1 MKKKIL
7 LVEDEKEIRETT
19 KGILERE
26 GYEVK
31 TVIKTKEA
39 WEYLQDWEP
48 DLILLDIMLPGD
60 IRSFVKKVDHQGGIK
75 ILYFS
80 AYAKENAEKRG
91 LLDISEQITGF
102 IAKPFS
108 IEELM
113 EQVQNALETS

>member
-19 KGILERE
+19 KGILERQ
-26 GYEVK
+26 GYDVK
-31 TVIKTKEA
+31 TEIETRTA
-39 WEYLQDWEP
+39 WERIQAWKP

-60 IRSFVKKVDHQGGIK
+60 LREFVGKVDQRGGIK
-75 ILYFS
+75 ILYLS
-80 AYAKENAEKRG
+80 AFAKEDLEKRK

-108 IEELM
+108 IDVLVEKVKKAFEA
-113 EQVQNALETS
+113 N